1 MRHILLRNH
10 IGRFLKRTT
19 LIKAQSSL
27 MFSLTAVFLCLI
39 CARIPWV
46 ESLVEKTLLETTG
59 HLALFSQKSQ
69 EYLSLLIEKYSP
81 SGNLQLVKKLEKE
94 NALLRNYFLQLKALQ
109 AENKILQK
117 MAHLVSKDQFK
128 KSYTAQVLTSP
139 LRGWSKMFLV
149 SAGTVNGVKQGQ
161 PVVCAEGI
169 LGRVDSVSE
178 HFCRVMP
185 LTHQDFRIPVLGIK
199 TRVQGIL
206 AGNGSENPFLM
217 YLQDDHPIKH
227 KEIFISSAQGG
238 AFPPGHLVGQIT
250 YNAQKKPFFKT
261 FIPWRKLEYVQI
273 VLTNPVIPKE
283 ERPMPLFNNTLT
295 QKVSP

>member
-1 MRHILLRNH
+1 MRNILLRNH

-39 CARIPWV
+39 CARISWV
-46 ESLVEKTLLETTG
+46 ESLVEKTLLEITG
-59 HLALFSQKSQ
+59 HLSLFSQKGQ
-69 EYLSLLIEKYSP
+69 KHLTQLITKYTLSE
-81 SGNLQLVKKLEKE
+81 NLQLIKNLEKE

-117 MAHLVSKDQFK
+117 MARLVSQNQFK
-128 KSYTAQVLTSP
+128 NSYTAQVLTSP
-139 LRGWSKMFLV
+139 LRGWNKMFLV

-161 PVVCAEGI
+161 PVVCGEGI

-199 TRVQGIL
+199 TRAQGIL
-206 AGNGSENPFLM
+206 AGNGSENPFIM

-238 AFPPGHLVGQIT
+238 AFPPGHLVGQVT
-250 YNAQKKPFFKT
+250 YNTQKTPLFKT

-273 VLTNPVIPKE
+273 ILTDPIIPKK
-283 ERPMPLFNNTLT
+283 ERPTPLFNKILT